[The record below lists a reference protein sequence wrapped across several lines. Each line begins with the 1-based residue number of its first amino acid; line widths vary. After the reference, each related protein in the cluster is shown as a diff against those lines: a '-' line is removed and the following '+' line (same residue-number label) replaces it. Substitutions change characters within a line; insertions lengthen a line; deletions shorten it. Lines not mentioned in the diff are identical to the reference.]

1 MLFLMS
7 FIFFIIFIN
16 INFND
21 KIIYFQHVATSN
33 KGLFKGALSIN
44 FSSASFAFLIC
55 IYKNNKEYKG
65 YQEEHIDFSWGSTS
79 KKLKPINKIKN
90 NKFYINIFYYL
101 YLFISINHLITF

>member
-33 KGLFKGALSIN
+33 KALFKGALSIN
-44 FSSASFAFLIC
+44 FSLAFFAFLKI
-55 IYKNNKEYKG
+55 IQNLNTNT
-65 YQEEHIDFSWGSTS
+65 IDR
-79 KKLKPINKIKN
+79 
-90 NKFYINIFYYL
+90 
-101 YLFISINHLITF
+101 LFTTDIS